1 MTDVTFRSGSLFDNI
16 AKFGDALGHKNAGIV
31 ITLAQIP
38 WKNVQDRNRFIEVL
52 TGLPVEDDEAMGG

>member
-1 MTDVTFRSGSLFDNI
+1 MTDTTFRSGSLFDNI

>member
-1 MTDVTFRSGSLFDNI
+1 MTDVTFRSGSLFDNV

-38 WKNVQDRNRFIEVL
+38 WKNVQDRNKFIESL
-52 TGLPVEDDEAMGG
+52 TGIPVQADEVVGG